1 MGPRSGKSPSRLKQA
16 FAPAMSRAEAVFLMI
31 MAAVV
36 SVVATALALSEIRAL
51 LTGPVTLD
59 LPLRNVAAPGVDG
72 VAEAVRDA
80 RYSSVEVAFESMPA
94 TEGLLLAVSAGLQA
108 LIVVAVC
115 ALVWILCR
123 RMLAE
128 RTFTR
133 GAEGAIGGVGI
144 LVAVA
149 GTLAQVLDSAGR
161 DRLVGY
167 SELFP
172 GADDRTVFFL
182 EFSSTPL
189 VIGLIMAL
197 FATLVHRGR
206 RLQDDVVGLV

>member
-1 MGPRSGKSPSRLKQA
+1 MGPRGGKSPSRLKR
-16 FAPAMSRAEAVFLMI
+16 PLPPVMSRAEAVFLMVV
-31 MAAVV
+31 AAVV
-36 SVVATALALSEIRAL
+36 GVVATALAVSEIRAL

-59 LPLRNVAAPGVDG
+59 LPLGNVAAPAVDG
-72 VAEAVRDA
+72 VVEAVRDA
-80 RYSSVEVAFESMPA
+80 RYSSVEVAFESVPA
-94 TEGLLLAVSAGLQA
+94 TEGLLLAVSAGLEA

-115 ALVWILCR
+115 VLVWVLCR
-123 RMLAE
+123 RLLAE

-149 GTLAQVLDSAGR
+149 GTLAQALGSAGR

-167 SELFP
+167 SGLFP
-172 GADDRTVFFL
+172 GADGRTVFFF
-182 EFSSTPL
+182 EFSPTPV
-189 VIGLIMAL
+189 VIGLVMAL
-197 FATLVHRGR
+197 FATIVHRGR

>member
-1 MGPRSGKSPSRLKQA
+1 MAVAGRKSPSRPKRK
-16 FAPAMSRAEAVFLMI
+16 PALAVSRVEAMFLMVV
-31 MAAVV
+31 AAVV
-36 SVVATALALSEIRAL
+36 GVAATALALAEIRAL

-59 LPLRNVAAPGVDG
+59 LPLRNVVTPRIDG
-72 VAEAVRDA
+72 VIEEVRGA
-80 RYSSVEVAFESMPA
+80 RYSSVEVDFESVPA

-115 ALVWILCR
+115 VMVWVLCR
-123 RMLAE
+123 RVVAD

-133 GAEGAIGGVGI
+133 GAEGAIGVVGI

-149 GTLAQVLDSAGR
+149 GTLAQALGSAGK

-167 SELFP
+167 SGLFP

-182 EFSSTPL
+182 EFNPTPV
-189 VIGLIMAL
+189 VIGLVMTL

>member
-1 MGPRSGKSPSRLKQA
+1 
-16 FAPAMSRAEAVFLMI
+16 MSRAEAVFLMVV
-31 MAAVV
+31 AAVV
-36 SVVATALALSEIRAL
+36 GVVATALAVSEIRAL

-59 LPLRNVAAPGVDG
+59 LPLGNVAAPAVDG
-72 VAEAVRDA
+72 VVEAVRDA
-80 RYSSVEVAFESMPA
+80 RYSSVEVAFESVPA
-94 TEGLLLAVSAGLQA
+94 TEGLLLAVSAGLEA

-115 ALVWILCR
+115 VLVWVLCR
-123 RMLAE
+123 RLLAE

-149 GTLAQVLDSAGR
+149 GTLAQALGSAGR

-167 SELFP
+167 SGLFP
-172 GADDRTVFFL
+172 GADGRTVFFF
-182 EFSSTPL
+182 EFSPTPV
-189 VIGLIMAL
+189 VIGLVMAL
-197 FATLVHRGR
+197 FATIVHRGR